1 MQTKKN
7 SIPFYYI
14 LNKTTMANEIDI
26 ISFKIVIVVVTS
38 IGSNHNLMV
47 TIWNA
52 MFHWNDMPTHTSCT
66 QNIMDEKWGHSMVN
80 STMVPVCRWGTH
92 KIKYI
97 KNNFYL
103 KQ

>member
-38 IGSNHNLMV
+38 SGSNHNLMV

-80 STMVPVCRWGTH
+80 SFDIKMMVKGCVIEIVF
-92 KIKYI
+92 K
-97 KNNFYL
+97 FL
-103 KQ
+103 VD